1 MNKKSVIILLLSSVV
16 LMGAFQIVNAATI
29 DSVTSDK
36 ATYFPGQKG
45 YITVA
50 VSNEEANSI
59 RVTELTASISYYYE
73 DGTVYAQTFY
83 ASESLPVEVSAGDT
97 ETFQIPLSLPV
108 NIASGYVNP
117 VVAVRSER
125 WILQDLR
132 WRIADRVTDSSLKL
146 FVESSTTQS
155 NMALVLVLVAMVVAG
170 VVGFLMYMIYTKKVR
185 LSQPVAIVPPSQT
198 ENK

>member
-1 MNKKSVIILLLSSVV
+1 MNRKSVLILLLSSVV
-16 LMGAFQIVNAATI
+16 LMGAFQFVNAATI

-36 ATYFPGQKG
+36 TTYFPGQTG
-45 YITVA
+45 YVA
-50 VSNEEANSI
+50 VTVSNELADSI
-59 RVTELTASISYYYE
+59 RVTELTASISYYYA

-83 ASESLPVEVSAGDT
+83 TSASLPVEISAGET

-117 VVAVRSER
+117 IVTVRSER
-125 WILQDLR
+125 WILQELR

-155 NMALVLVLVAMVVAG
+155 NMALVLVLVALVVAG

-185 LSQPVAIVPPSQT
+185 LSQPVAIVPPS
-198 ENK
+198 

>member
-1 MNKKSVIILLLSSVV
+1 MNRKSVIILLFSSVV
-16 LMGAFQIVNAATI
+16 LMSAFRFVNAATI

-45 YITVA
+45 YITIA
-50 VSNEEANSI
+50 VSNEEVNNI
-59 RVTELTASISYYYE
+59 RITELTASISYYYE

-83 ASESLPVEVSAGDT
+83 TSASLPAEISAGDT
-97 ETFQIPLSLPV
+97 KTFQIPLSLPV
-108 NIASGYVNP
+108 NIASGYINP
-117 VVAVRSER
+117 VVSVRSER

-155 NMALVLVLVAMVVAG
+155 NISLVLVIVAVVVAG
-170 VVGFLMYMIYTKKVR
+170 VAGSLIYMIYTKKVR
-185 LSQPVAIVPPSQT
+185 LSQPVSIVPPS
-198 ENK
+198 